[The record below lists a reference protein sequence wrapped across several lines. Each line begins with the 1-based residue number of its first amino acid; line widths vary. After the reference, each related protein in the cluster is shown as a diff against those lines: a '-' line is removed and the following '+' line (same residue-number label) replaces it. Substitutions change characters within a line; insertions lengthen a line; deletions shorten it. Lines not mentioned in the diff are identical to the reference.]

1 MSELLSTALIVIQI
15 IIGLVPIIGFLWGGF
30 VYIIRPIRNLIIQT
44 KNNGEQLS
52 KVVNLLNQK
61 VVPFMDSLTHEFS
74 PNSGKSI
81 KDQLNRIDDSIR
93 LGELRSKMISNSL
106 VSTGAYE
113 CNVDGNCTWV
123 NNALSEIYGLDKD
136 QMLGQG
142 WLSAVKFNERQT
154 VWETWHN
161 SILNDIPYE
170 SEYTV
175 VNQKKRNEFRVRTV
189 AVAHKNLDGDV
200 LGYYGTVL
208 SI

>member
-1 MSELLSTALIVIQI
+1 MSEWLSHLLIVIEI
-15 IIGLVPIIGFLWGGF
+15 IIGLVTIIGFLWGGF
-30 VYIIRPIRNLIIQT
+30 IWVIRPIRNLITQT
-44 KNNGEQLS
+44 KTNGDHICR
-52 KVVNLLNQK
+52 VVELLDNK
-61 VVPFMDSLTHEFS
+61 VVPFMDSMTHEFS

-81 KDQLNRIDDSIR
+81 KDQMNRIDDSIR

-113 CNVDGNCTWV
+113 CRADGNCTWV
-123 NNALSEIYGLDKD
+123 NNALSEMYGLDKD

-161 SILNDIPYE
+161 AIINDIPYE